1 MEFDKGIFPLLA
13 SGWNVHALR
22 VVKCAHRDGCGGRN
36 RAGAQDRHRAG
47 ARRLELGSVVEGADL
62 AYELNQ
68 VARHEVLDVWKR
80 HQLVLCV
87 RVDAHDLH
95 SAKCTRGALRRGV
108 HDKEEGTVSALN
120 RTRRNLRKI
129 ARSHHDA
136 DGAHDLAFEAG

>member
-1 MEFDKGIFPLLA
+1 MEFDKGILPLLA
-13 SGWNVHALR
+13 GGWNVHALR
-22 VVKCAHRDGCGGRN
+22 VVECAHRDGCGGRN

-47 ARRLELGSVVEGADL
+47 ARGFKLGSVVVGADL
-62 AYELNQ
+62 AYEFDQ
-68 VARHEVLDVWKR
+68 VAGHEVLDVRKR
-80 HQLVLCV
+80 HQLVLRV

-95 SAKCTRGALRRGV
+95 SAKRTRGALRRGV